1 MAFDSTSSSDTK
13 TPGGKTADPIDVSVG
28 ARIRMRRRELGVS
41 QGVLAQHLGLTFQ
54 QVQKYERGA
63 NRVSASMLV
72 RTAEKLETS
81 VAHLI
86 GETDDPSV
94 LGSPETATQPTEVN
108 RFLMNPDALRFL
120 QAMNKLPRGQRAK
133 LISLA
138 VTMAGMNEPEDGKAA
153 A

>member
-1 MAFDSTSSSDTK
+1 MAFDSSSSEVT

-28 ARIRMRRRELGVS
+28 ARIRTRRRQLGIS
-41 QGVLAQHLGLTFQ
+41 QGVLGQHLNLTFQ

-81 VAHLI
+81 VGYLV
-86 GETDDPSV
+86 GEVPDPTM
-94 LGSPETATQPTEVN
+94 LGSPDTAALPTELN
-108 RFLMNPDALRFL
+108 RFLMNPDALLFM
-120 QAMNKLPRGQRAK
+120 QAMNLLPRNQRSR
-133 LISLA
+133 IVDLA
-138 VTMAGMNEPEDGKAA
+138 VTMAGMNEPEDIKAA

>member
-28 ARIRMRRRELGVS
+28 ARIRVRRRELGVS
-41 QGVLAQHLGLTFQ
+41 QGLLGDHLDLTFQ

-72 RTAEKLETS
+72 RTAERLRTS
-81 VAHLI
+81 VAYLV

-94 LGSPETATQPTEVN
+94 LGSPETATRPTELN
-108 RFLMNPDALRFL
+108 RFMMNPDALEFL
-120 QAMNKLPRGQRAK
+120 EAMNKLPRGQRAK
-133 LISLA
+133 LIRLA
-138 VTMAGMNEPEDGKAA
+138 VTMAGMNEPEDIKAA
-153 A
+153 G